1 MGARERGPANEI
13 VLICSDS
20 MSLAQS
26 LANNHW
32 KDTDPWLKLA
42 KEELCKTLPKVILL
56 WIPSHCDVEGNERAD
71 ALAGTGAKMNQ
82 KDTIVTHKIVKA
94 KILNRK
100 WTITNPKAWK
110 IIQNRRGP
118 KSEVEKR
125 WPKSV
130 RRKYSQLRSR
140 HAMELRYY
148 RNKIEIDDDAKCM
161 SGCGVDETIEH
172 VLCECYTCQKL
183 TTQAGKLESGTAG
196 FINH

>member
-1 MGARERGPANEI
+1 MTIRDSNSNVIEESSHPAGALCSSYTGECVAFLEAIKWVRENEVPANEI

-110 IIQNRRGP
+110 IFQNRRGP

-130 RRKYSQLRSR
+130 RQKYSQLRSG
-140 HAMELRYY
+140 HTMELRYY
-148 RNKIEIDDDAKCM
+148 QNKIEL
-161 SGCGVDETIEH
+161 G
-172 VLCECYTCQKL
+172 
-183 TTQAGKLESGTAG
+183 
-196 FINH
+196 